1 MMKKRN
7 RKRISCLLSA
17 LLLLVMSIGWSVM
30 AMADDAVNKDSSKPT
45 VWIIGDSTVS
55 SFADNYYY
63 PRYGWGTQIDKYLDG
78 TYEVKNIALSGRSS
92 KSYVNDKEY
101 KELTAGMKQGD
112 YLLIGFGHNDE
123 KAEAD
128 RYTDPNGDYKTAGSF
143 ANSLYE
149 NYIKPAQAAG
159 TTVILCT
166 PIVRRTATAE
176 WSDSNLHITKDSGD
190 FKGGDYAQSIRNLGK
205 ELNIPVVDMTKMTK
219 ELYDTLGPDE
229 TVNLHAWTSSKATSV
244 DNTHTNIYGGTYNAY
259 LVTKTIK
266 ELGVAGISEHITA
279 KEAPVKADVLK
290 SNPDYKEAEYSGEL
304 KQSELWKDAGVF
316 KGSIFGDIGGDP
328 NLIKDKFIL
337 EGNEDGSIHIAV
349 NGKGKISSTTDGM
362 AMYYYKVPADSNF
375 VITANATVNSINK
388 HNQVA
393 FGLMARDAMYI
404 DVNDK
409 SALGDYVAAGSIQQ
423 GTANCF
429 KRKDGALGYG
439 GKLENPVEAG
449 KTYAL
454 KIESNSDGYACTFGD
469 NAAISGGFDFKLTS
483 IDADYVY
490 VGLFVARQADVTFSD
505 IKLVVDGK
513 VVTGSDVKPDDNKP
527 GDNKPGDNKPGDNKP
542 GDNKPG
548 DNKPGDNKPG
558 DNKPGDNTPST
569 PSDTPNTPSDTPST
583 PSDTPST
590 PSDTPSTPDSD
601 KVNAVIKA
609 DAGINIKAEVPV
621 SGITFTEEEKKEIE
635 NGSTVSVSM
644 EVKDVTA
651 TVSESDKKLVEDK
664 VKEVL
669 NNGVVGAYLDLTLL
683 KKVGSLK
690 EVSVTE
696 TAAGVVVKLDI
707 PESLK
712 NTDSSVERKYTVVR
726 IHDGVAEAL
735 ETSCENGVITFTTD
749 KFSTYAICYE
759 DVAATGNGQ
768 ASDNTINTGDV
779 YNIALYVLFAVVS
792 CAGLA
797 FVVLRRKS
805 VVR

>member
-527 GDNKPGDNKPGDNKP
+527 GDNKPGDNKPD
-542 GDNKPG
+542 
-548 DNKPGDNKPG
+548 
-558 DNKPGDNTPST
+558 DNKPGDNTPS
-569 PSDTPNTPSDTPST
+569 TPSDTPST

-590 PSDTPSTPDSD
+590 PSDTPSTPSDTPSTSDSD

-609 DAGINIKAEVPV
+609 DDGINIKAEVPV

>member
-101 KELTAGMKQGD
+101 NELTSGMKQGD

-219 ELYDTLGPDE
+219 ELYDTLGSDE

-542 GDNKPG
+542 D
-548 DNKPGDNKPG
+548 

-712 NTDSSVERKYTVVR
+712 NTDASVERKYTVVR

>member
-101 KELTAGMKQGD
+101 NELTSGMKQGD

-166 PIVRRTATAE
+166 PIVRRTATTE

-349 NGKGKISSTTDGM
+349 NGKGKISSTTDGI

-409 SALGDYVAAGSIQQ
+409 SALGDYVAAGSIKQ

-439 GKLENPVEAG
+439 GTLENPVEAG

-490 VGLFVARQADVTFSD
+490 VGLFAARQADVTFSD

-513 VVTGSDVKPDDNKP
+513 VITGSDVKPGDTPDDSKPGDSTPSDTPDDNKP
-527 GDNKPGDNKPGDNKP
+527 GDN
-542 GDNKPG
+542 
-548 DNKPGDNKPG
+548 
-558 DNKPGDNTPST
+558 T

-583 PSDTPST
+583 S
-590 PSDTPSTPDSD
+590 DSD

-609 DAGINIKAEVPV
+609 DDGINIKAEVPV

-712 NTDSSVERKYTVVR
+712 NTDASVERKYTVVR

>member
-55 SFADNYYY
+55 FFADNYYY

-548 DNKPGDNKPG
+548 DN
-558 DNKPGDNTPST
+558 TPST
-569 PSDTPNTPSDTPST
+569 PSDTPNT

-768 ASDNTINTGDV
+768 SSDNTINTGDV

>member
-101 KELTAGMKQGD
+101 NELTSGMKQGD

-190 FKGGDYAQSIRNLGK
+190 FKGGDYAQSIRNLGN

-279 KEAPVKADVLK
+279 KEAPVKADILK

-349 NGKGKISSTTDGM
+349 NGKGKISSTTDGI
-362 AMYYYKVPADSNF
+362 AMYYYKVPAGSNF

-439 GKLENPVEAG
+439 GTLENPVEAG

-490 VGLFVARQADVTFSD
+490 VGLFAARQADVTFSD

-513 VVTGSDVKPDDNKP
+513 VITGSDVKPGDTPDDSKPGDSTPSDTPDDNKP
-527 GDNKPGDNKPGDNKP
+527 GD
-542 GDNKPG
+542 
-548 DNKPGDNKPG
+548 
-558 DNKPGDNTPST
+558 
-569 PSDTPNTPSDTPST
+569 ST

-590 PSDTPSTPDSD
+590 SDSD

-609 DAGINIKAEVPV
+609 DDGINIKAEVPV

>member
-101 KELTAGMKQGD
+101 NELTSGMKQGD

-266 ELGVAGISEHITA
+266 ELGVSGISEHITA

-349 NGKGKISSTTDGM
+349 NGKGKISSTTDGI

-490 VGLFVARQADVTFSD
+490 VGLFAARQADVTFSD

-513 VVTGSDVKPDDNKP
+513 VITGSDVKPGDTPDDSTPSDTPDDNKP
-527 GDNKPGDNKPGDNKP
+527 GD
-542 GDNKPG
+542 
-548 DNKPGDNKPG
+548 
-558 DNKPGDNTPST
+558 ST
-569 PSDTPNTPSDTPST
+569 PSDTPDDNKPGDST

-590 PSDTPSTPDSD
+590 SDSD

-609 DAGINIKAEVPV
+609 DDGINIKAEVPV

-797 FVVLRRKS
+797 FVILRRKS
-805 VVR
+805 VAR

>member
-1 MMKKRN
+1 
-7 RKRISCLLSA
+7 
-17 LLLLVMSIGWSVM
+17 MSIGWSVM

-101 KELTAGMKQGD
+101 NELTSGMKQGD

-190 FKGGDYAQSIRNLGK
+190 FKGGDYAQSIRNLGN

-279 KEAPVKADVLK
+279 KEAPVKADILK

-349 NGKGKISSTTDGM
+349 NGKGKISSTTDGI
-362 AMYYYKVPADSNF
+362 AMYYYKVPAGSNF

-439 GKLENPVEAG
+439 GTLENPVEAG

-513 VVTGSDVKPDDNKP
+513 VITGSDVKPGDTPDDSKPGDSTPSDTPDDNKP
-527 GDNKPGDNKPGDNKP
+527 GD
-542 GDNKPG
+542 
-548 DNKPGDNKPG
+548 
-558 DNKPGDNTPST
+558 ST

-583 PSDTPST
+583 S
-590 PSDTPSTPDSD
+590 DSD

-609 DAGINIKAEVPV
+609 DDGINIKAEVPV

-712 NTDSSVERKYTVVR
+712 NTDASVERKYTVVR

>member
-101 KELTAGMKQGD
+101 NELTSGMKQGD

-166 PIVRRTATAE
+166 PIVRRTATTE

-349 NGKGKISSTTDGM
+349 NGKGKISSTTDGI

-409 SALGDYVAAGSIQQ
+409 SALGDYVAAGSIKQ

-439 GKLENPVEAG
+439 GTLENPVEAG

-490 VGLFVARQADVTFSD
+490 VGLFAARQADVTFSD

-513 VVTGSDVKPDDNKP
+513 VITGSDVKPGDTPDDSKPGDSTPSDTPDDNKP
-527 GDNKPGDNKPGDNKP
+527 GDN
-542 GDNKPG
+542 
-548 DNKPGDNKPG
+548 
-558 DNKPGDNTPST
+558 T

-583 PSDTPST
+583 S
-590 PSDTPSTPDSD
+590 DSD

-609 DAGINIKAEVPV
+609 DDGINIKAEVPV

-696 TAAGVVVKLDI
+696 TAAGVVVKFDI

-712 NTDSSVERKYTVVR
+712 NTDASVERKYTVVR

>member
-513 VVTGSDVKPDDNKP
+513 VVTGSDVKP
-527 GDNKPGDNKPGDNKP
+527 
-542 GDNKPG
+542 
-548 DNKPGDNKPG
+548 GDNKPG

-569 PSDTPNTPSDTPST
+569 PSDTPNT

-768 ASDNTINTGDV
+768 SSDNTINTGDV

>member
-490 VGLFVARQADVTFSD
+490 VGLFVARQADVIFSD

-513 VVTGSDVKPDDNKP
+513 VITGSDVNPDDNKP

-542 GDNKPG
+542 GDNKP
-548 DNKPGDNKPG
+548 D

-768 ASDNTINTGDV
+768 SSDNTINTGDV

>member
-166 PIVRRTATAE
+166 PIVRRTATSE

-527 GDNKPGDNKPGDNKP
+527 GDNKPGDNKPGDN
-542 GDNKPG
+542 
-548 DNKPGDNKPG
+548 
-558 DNKPGDNTPST
+558 
-569 PSDTPNTPSDTPST
+569 TPST

-768 ASDNTINTGDV
+768 SSDNTINTGDV

>member
-128 RYTDPNGDYKTAGSF
+128 RYTDPNGDYKTSGSF

-362 AMYYYKVPADSNF
+362 AMYYYKVPADSSF

-439 GKLENPVEAG
+439 GTLENPVEAG

-513 VVTGSDVKPDDNKP
+513 VVTGSDVNPDDNKP
-527 GDNKPGDNKPGDNKP
+527 GDNKPGDNKPD
-542 GDNKPG
+542 
-548 DNKPGDNKPG
+548 

-569 PSDTPNTPSDTPST
+569 PSDTPDNNKPGDSTPSDTPST
-583 PSDTPST
+583 PSDT

-664 VKEVL
+664 IKEVL

-696 TAAGVVVKLDI
+696 TADGVVVKLDI

-768 ASDNTINTGDV
+768 SSDNTINTGDV

>member
-166 PIVRRTATAE
+166 PIVRRTATSE

-527 GDNKPGDNKPGDNKP
+527 GDNKPGDNKPGDN
-542 GDNKPG
+542 
-548 DNKPGDNKPG
+548 
-558 DNKPGDNTPST
+558 TPST
-569 PSDTPNTPSDTPST
+569 PSDTPNTPSDTPSDTPST

-768 ASDNTINTGDV
+768 SSDNTINTGDV

>member
-101 KELTAGMKQGD
+101 NELTSGMKQGD

-219 ELYDTLGPDE
+219 ELYDTLGSDE

-542 GDNKPG
+542 D
-548 DNKPGDNKPG
+548 

-609 DAGINIKAEVPV
+609 DDGINIKAEVPV

>member
-101 KELTAGMKQGD
+101 NELTSGMKQGD

-128 RYTDPNGDYKTAGSF
+128 SYTDPNGDYKTAGSF

-349 NGKGKISSTTDGM
+349 NGKGKISSTTDGI

-409 SALGDYVAAGSIQQ
+409 SAIGDYVAAGSIQQ

-513 VVTGSDVKPDDNKP
+513 VITGSDVKPGDTPDDSKP
-527 GDNKPGDNKPGDNKP
+527 GD
-542 GDNKPG
+542 
-548 DNKPGDNKPG
+548 
-558 DNKPGDNTPST
+558 ST
-569 PSDTPNTPSDTPST
+569 PSDTPDDNKPEDST

-590 PSDTPSTPDSD
+590 PSDTPSTSDSD

-609 DAGINIKAEVPV
+609 DDGINIKAEVPV

-759 DVAATGNGQ
+759 DAAATGNGQ
-768 ASDNTINTGDV
+768 VSDNTINTGDV

>member
-513 VVTGSDVKPDDNKP
+513 VITGSDVNPD
-527 GDNKPGDNKPGDNKP
+527 
-542 GDNKPG
+542 DNKPG

-569 PSDTPNTPSDTPST
+569 PSDTPNT

-669 NNGVVGAYLDLTLL
+669 NNGVVGVYLDLTLL

>member
-542 GDNKPG
+542 GDN
-548 DNKPGDNKPG
+548 
-558 DNKPGDNTPST
+558 TPS
-569 PSDTPNTPSDTPST
+569 TPSDTPST

-768 ASDNTINTGDV
+768 SSDNTINTGDV

>member
-513 VVTGSDVKPDDNKP
+513 VITGSDVNPDDNKP

-542 GDNKPG
+542 D
-548 DNKPGDNKPG
+548 

>member
-149 NYIKPAQAAG
+149 NYIKPAQSAG

-219 ELYDTLGPDE
+219 ELYDTLGSDE

-316 KGSIFGDIGGDP
+316 KGSIFGDIGGNP
-328 NLIKDKFIL
+328 NLIKNKFIL

-349 NGKGKISSTTDGM
+349 NGAGKISSTTDGI

-409 SALGDYVAAGSIQQ
+409 SALGDYVAAGSIKQ

-439 GKLENPVEAG
+439 GTLENPVEAG

-513 VVTGSDVKPDDNKP
+513 VITGSDVKPGDTPDDSKPGDSTPSDTPDDNKP
-527 GDNKPGDNKPGDNKP
+527 GDN
-542 GDNKPG
+542 
-548 DNKPGDNKPG
+548 
-558 DNKPGDNTPST
+558 T

-583 PSDTPST
+583 S
-590 PSDTPSTPDSD
+590 DSD

-609 DAGINIKAEVPV
+609 DDGINIKAEVPV

>member
-527 GDNKPGDNKPGDNKP
+527 GDNKPGDNKPGDN
-542 GDNKPG
+542 
-548 DNKPGDNKPG
+548 
-558 DNKPGDNTPST
+558 TPST
-569 PSDTPNTPSDTPST
+569 PSDTPNTPSDTPSTPSDTPST

-644 EVKDVTA
+644 EIKDVTA

-768 ASDNTINTGDV
+768 SSDNTINTGDV

>member
-17 LLLLVMSIGWSVM
+17 LLLLVMSIGLSVM

-101 KELTAGMKQGD
+101 NELTSGMKQGD

-349 NGKGKISSTTDGM
+349 NGKGKISSTTDGI

-513 VVTGSDVKPDDNKP
+513 VITGSDVKPGDTPDDSKPGDSTPSDTPDDNKP
-527 GDNKPGDNKPGDNKP
+527 GDN
-542 GDNKPG
+542 
-548 DNKPGDNKPG
+548 
-558 DNKPGDNTPST
+558 T

-583 PSDTPST
+583 S
-590 PSDTPSTPDSD
+590 DSD

-609 DAGINIKAEVPV
+609 DDGINIKAEVPV

-707 PESLK
+707 PENLK

>member
-527 GDNKPGDNKPGDNKP
+527 GDNKPGDNKPGDN
-542 GDNKPG
+542 
-548 DNKPGDNKPG
+548 
-558 DNKPGDNTPST
+558 TPST
-569 PSDTPNTPSDTPST
+569 PSDTPNTPSDTPSDTPSTPSDTPST

-669 NNGVVGAYLDLTLL
+669 SNGVVGTYLDLTLL

-768 ASDNTINTGDV
+768 SSDNTINTGDV

>member
-101 KELTAGMKQGD
+101 NELTSGMKQGD

-166 PIVRRTATAE
+166 PIVRRTATTE

-349 NGKGKISSTTDGM
+349 NGKGKISSTTDGI
-362 AMYYYKVPADSNF
+362 AMYYYKVPAGSNF

-439 GKLENPVEAG
+439 GTLENPVEAG

-513 VVTGSDVKPDDNKP
+513 VITGSDVKPGDTPDDSKPGDSTPSDTPDDNKP
-527 GDNKPGDNKPGDNKP
+527 GDN
-542 GDNKPG
+542 
-548 DNKPGDNKPG
+548 
-558 DNKPGDNTPST
+558 T

-583 PSDTPST
+583 S
-590 PSDTPSTPDSD
+590 DSD

-609 DAGINIKAEVPV
+609 DDGINIKAEVPV

-712 NTDSSVERKYTVVR
+712 NTDASVERKYTVVR

>member
-1 MMKKRN
+1 
-7 RKRISCLLSA
+7 
-17 LLLLVMSIGWSVM
+17 
-30 AMADDAVNKDSSKPT
+30 
-45 VWIIGDSTVS
+45 
-55 SFADNYYY
+55 
-63 PRYGWGTQIDKYLDG
+63 
-78 TYEVKNIALSGRSS
+78 
-92 KSYVNDKEY
+92 
-101 KELTAGMKQGD
+101 
-112 YLLIGFGHNDE
+112 
-123 KAEAD
+123 
-128 RYTDPNGDYKTAGSF
+128 
-143 ANSLYE
+143 
-149 NYIKPAQAAG
+149 
-159 TTVILCT
+159 
-166 PIVRRTATAE
+166 
-176 WSDSNLHITKDSGD
+176 
-190 FKGGDYAQSIRNLGK
+190 
-205 ELNIPVVDMTKMTK
+205 
-219 ELYDTLGPDE
+219 
-229 TVNLHAWTSSKATSV
+229 
-244 DNTHTNIYGGTYNAY
+244 
-259 LVTKTIK
+259 
-266 ELGVAGISEHITA
+266 
-279 KEAPVKADVLK
+279 
-290 SNPDYKEAEYSGEL
+290 
-304 KQSELWKDAGVF
+304 
-316 KGSIFGDIGGDP
+316 
-328 NLIKDKFIL
+328 
-337 EGNEDGSIHIAV
+337 
-349 NGKGKISSTTDGM
+349 
-362 AMYYYKVPADSNF
+362 MYYYKVPADSNF

-527 GDNKPGDNKPGDNKP
+527 GDNKPDDNKPGN
-542 GDNKPG
+542 
-548 DNKPGDNKPG
+548 
-558 DNKPGDNTPST
+558 ST
-569 PSDTPNTPSDTPST
+569 PSDTPNTPSDTPSN
-583 PSDTPST
+583 
-590 PSDTPSTPDSD
+590 TPSTPDSD

>member
-266 ELGVAGISEHITA
+266 ELGVAGMSEHITA

-513 VVTGSDVKPDDNKP
+513 VITGSDVNPDDNKP

-542 GDNKPG
+542 D
-548 DNKPGDNKPG
+548 

-569 PSDTPNTPSDTPST
+569 PSDTPNT

-779 YNIALYVLFAVVS
+779 YNIALYVLLAVVS
-792 CAGLA
+792 CVGLT

>member
-1 MMKKRN
+1 
-7 RKRISCLLSA
+7 
-17 LLLLVMSIGWSVM
+17 
-30 AMADDAVNKDSSKPT
+30 
-45 VWIIGDSTVS
+45 
-55 SFADNYYY
+55 
-63 PRYGWGTQIDKYLDG
+63 
-78 TYEVKNIALSGRSS
+78 
-92 KSYVNDKEY
+92 
-101 KELTAGMKQGD
+101 MKQGD

-290 SNPDYKEAEYSGEL
+290 PNPDYKEAEYSGEL

-349 NGKGKISSTTDGM
+349 NGKGKISSTTDGI

-409 SALGDYVAAGSIQQ
+409 SALGDYVAAGSIKQ

-439 GKLENPVEAG
+439 GTLENPVEAG

-513 VVTGSDVKPDDNKP
+513 VITGSDVKPGDTPDDSKPGDSTPSDTPDDNKP
-527 GDNKPGDNKPGDNKP
+527 GD
-542 GDNKPG
+542 
-548 DNKPGDNKPG
+548 
-558 DNKPGDNTPST
+558 
-569 PSDTPNTPSDTPST
+569 NTPSDTPST

-590 PSDTPSTPDSD
+590 SDSD

-609 DAGINIKAEVPV
+609 DDGINIKAEVPV

>member
-542 GDNKPG
+542 GDNKP
-548 DNKPGDNKPG
+548 D

-569 PSDTPNTPSDTPST
+569 PSDTPNT

-779 YNIALYVLFAVVS
+779 YNIALYVLLAVVS
-792 CAGLA
+792 CVGLT

>member
-101 KELTAGMKQGD
+101 NELTSGMKQGD

-166 PIVRRTATAE
+166 PIVRRTATTE

-349 NGKGKISSTTDGM
+349 NGKGKISSTTDGI

-409 SALGDYVAAGSIQQ
+409 SALGDYVAAGSIKQ

-439 GKLENPVEAG
+439 GTLENPVEAG

-490 VGLFVARQADVTFSD
+490 VGLFAARQADVTFSD

-513 VVTGSDVKPDDNKP
+513 VITGSDVKPGDTPDDSKP
-527 GDNKPGDNKPGDNKP
+527 GDSTPSDTPD
-542 GDNKPG
+542 
-548 DNKPGDNKPG
+548 
-558 DNKPGDNTPST
+558 DNKPGDNTPS
-569 PSDTPNTPSDTPST
+569 DTPNTPSTS
-583 PSDTPST
+583 
-590 PSDTPSTPDSD
+590 DSD

-609 DAGINIKAEVPV
+609 DDGINIKAEVPV

-779 YNIALYVLFAVVS
+779 YNVALYVLFAVIS

>member
-143 ANSLYE
+143 SNSLYE

-513 VVTGSDVKPDDNKP
+513 VITGSDVNPDDNKP

-548 DNKPGDNKPG
+548 DNKPD

-569 PSDTPNTPSDTPST
+569 PSDTPNT

-609 DAGINIKAEVPV
+609 DAGINIKAELPV

-768 ASDNTINTGDV
+768 SSDNTINTGDV

>member
-190 FKGGDYAQSIRNLGK
+190 FKGGDYAKSIRNLGK

-290 SNPDYKEAEYSGEL
+290 SNPDYKEVEYSGEL

-542 GDNKPG
+542 GDN
-548 DNKPGDNKPG
+548 
-558 DNKPGDNTPST
+558 TPS
-569 PSDTPNTPSDTPST
+569 TPSDTPST

-768 ASDNTINTGDV
+768 SSDNTINTGDV

>member
-548 DNKPGDNKPG
+548 DN
-558 DNKPGDNTPST
+558 T

-768 ASDNTINTGDV
+768 SSDNTINTGDV

>member
-159 TTVILCT
+159 TTVIFCT

-542 GDNKPG
+542 GDN
-548 DNKPGDNKPG
+548 
-558 DNKPGDNTPST
+558 TPST

-768 ASDNTINTGDV
+768 SSDNTINTGDV

>member
-205 ELNIPVVDMTKMTK
+205 ELDIPVVDMTKMTK

-409 SALGDYVAAGSIQQ
+409 SSLGDYVAAGSIQQ

-527 GDNKPGDNKPGDNKP
+527 GDNKPGDNKPGDN
-542 GDNKPG
+542 
-548 DNKPGDNKPG
+548 
-558 DNKPGDNTPST
+558 TPS
-569 PSDTPNTPSDTPST
+569 TPST

-664 VKEVL
+664 VKEVF

-768 ASDNTINTGDV
+768 SSDNTINTGDV
-779 YNIALYVLFAVVS
+779 YNIALYVLLAVVS
-792 CAGLA
+792 CVGLT

>member
-527 GDNKPGDNKPGDNKP
+527 GDNKPGDNKPGDN
-542 GDNKPG
+542 
-548 DNKPGDNKPG
+548 
-558 DNKPGDNTPST
+558 TPST
-569 PSDTPNTPSDTPST
+569 PSDTPNTPSDTPSDTPST

-669 NNGVVGAYLDLTLL
+669 SNGVVGTYLDLTLL

-735 ETSCENGVITFTTD
+735 EISCENGVITFTTD

-768 ASDNTINTGDV
+768 SSDNTINTGDV

>member
-166 PIVRRTATAE
+166 PIVRRTATSE

-513 VVTGSDVKPDDNKP
+513 VITGSDVKPD
-527 GDNKPGDNKPGDNKP
+527 
-542 GDNKPG
+542 
-548 DNKPGDNKPG
+548 DNKPG

-569 PSDTPNTPSDTPST
+569 PSDTPNTPSDT

-768 ASDNTINTGDV
+768 SSDNTINTGDV

>member
-101 KELTAGMKQGD
+101 NELTSGMKQGD

-349 NGKGKISSTTDGM
+349 NGKGKISSTTDGI
-362 AMYYYKVPADSNF
+362 AMYYYKVPAGSNF

-409 SALGDYVAAGSIQQ
+409 SALGDYVAAGSIKQ

-439 GKLENPVEAG
+439 GTLENPVEAG

-513 VVTGSDVKPDDNKP
+513 VITGSDVKPGDTPDDSKP
-527 GDNKPGDNKPGDNKP
+527 GD
-542 GDNKPG
+542 
-548 DNKPGDNKPG
+548 
-558 DNKPGDNTPST
+558 ST

-583 PSDTPST
+583 S
-590 PSDTPSTPDSD
+590 DSD

-609 DAGINIKAEVPV
+609 DDGINIKAEVPV

-635 NGSTVSVSM
+635 NGSAVSVSM

-696 TAAGVVVKLDI
+696 TAAGVVVRLDI

-792 CAGLA
+792 CAGFA

>member
-101 KELTAGMKQGD
+101 NELTSGMKQGD

-349 NGKGKISSTTDGM
+349 NGKGKISSTTDGI
-362 AMYYYKVPADSNF
+362 AMYYYKVPAGSNF

-513 VVTGSDVKPDDNKP
+513 VITGSDVKPGDTPDDSKPGDSTPSDTPDDNKP
-527 GDNKPGDNKPGDNKP
+527 GDN
-542 GDNKPG
+542 
-548 DNKPGDNKPG
+548 
-558 DNKPGDNTPST
+558 T

-583 PSDTPST
+583 S
-590 PSDTPSTPDSD
+590 DSD

-609 DAGINIKAEVPV
+609 DDGINIKAEVPV

-712 NTDSSVERKYTVVR
+712 NTDASVERKYTVVR

-768 ASDNTINTGDV
+768 ASDNTVNTGDV

>member
-1 MMKKRN
+1 MSVRAKFCHSLVYER
-7 RKRISCLLSA
+7 RGLI
-17 LLLLVMSIGWSVM
+17 VMSTLWV
-30 AMADDAVNKDSSKPT
+30 
-45 VWIIGDSTVS
+45 IGDSTLS
-55 SFADNYYY
+55 SFKDRYYY

-101 KELTAGMKQGD
+101 NELTSGMKQGD

-266 ELGVAGISEHITA
+266 ELGVSGISEHITA

-349 NGKGKISSTTDGM
+349 NGKGKISSTTDGI

-490 VGLFVARQADVTFSD
+490 VGLFAARQADVTFSD

-513 VVTGSDVKPDDNKP
+513 VITGSDVKPGDTPDDSTPSDTPDDNKP
-527 GDNKPGDNKPGDNKP
+527 GD
-542 GDNKPG
+542 
-548 DNKPGDNKPG
+548 
-558 DNKPGDNTPST
+558 ST
-569 PSDTPNTPSDTPST
+569 PSDTPDDNKPGDNTPSDTPST

-590 PSDTPSTPDSD
+590 SDSD

-609 DAGINIKAEVPV
+609 DDGINIKAEVPV

-797 FVVLRRKS
+797 FVILRRKS
-805 VVR
+805 VAR

>member
-149 NYIKPAQAAG
+149 NYIKPAQATG

-229 TVNLHAWTSSKATSV
+229 TVNLHAWTSSKTTSV

-409 SALGDYVAAGSIQQ
+409 SALGDYVAAGSIKQ

-439 GKLENPVEAG
+439 GTLENPVEAG

-505 IKLVVDGK
+505 VKLVVDGK
-513 VVTGSDVKPDDNKP
+513 VITGSDVNPDDNKP

-548 DNKPGDNKPG
+548 DNKPD

-768 ASDNTINTGDV
+768 SSDNTINTGDV

>member
-101 KELTAGMKQGD
+101 NELTSGMKQGD

-349 NGKGKISSTTDGM
+349 NGKGKISSTTDGI
-362 AMYYYKVPADSNF
+362 AMYYYKVPAGSNF

-439 GKLENPVEAG
+439 GTLENPVEAG

-513 VVTGSDVKPDDNKP
+513 VITGSDVKPGDTPDDSKPGDSTPSDTPDDNKP
-527 GDNKPGDNKPGDNKP
+527 GD
-542 GDNKPG
+542 
-548 DNKPGDNKPG
+548 
-558 DNKPGDNTPST
+558 
-569 PSDTPNTPSDTPST
+569 NTPSDTPST

-590 PSDTPSTPDSD
+590 SDSD

-609 DAGINIKAEVPV
+609 DDGINIKAEVPV

-696 TAAGVVVKLDI
+696 TAAGVVVRLDI